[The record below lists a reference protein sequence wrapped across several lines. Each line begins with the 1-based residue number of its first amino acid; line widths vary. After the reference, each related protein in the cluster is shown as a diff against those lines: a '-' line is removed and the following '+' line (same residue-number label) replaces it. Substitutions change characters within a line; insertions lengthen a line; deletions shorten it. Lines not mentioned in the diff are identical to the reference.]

1 LKNLDILVSR
11 VDNILFPVT
20 SRKASI
26 IVSAIIITLLSV
38 ILFSVRQNIL
48 TYDNTLETIYFV
60 LTVVIAY
67 GIGSWFLLGY
77 VKDITRT
84 TSATS
89 PKMQRSSLISL
100 LHLAMVVVQFGMLG
114 VMLFVIFNR
123 NSEYLM
129 PYVNAITS
137 VFATIIML
145 AFAIRILRWYKRGN
159 KKLLVLLY
167 FLTALT
173 IAIMVAVDF
182 AVKFMITTRV
192 EASAPGAISQEKFL
206 YKNIPEG
213 QLLKQDIE
221 PGYTISYIVPL
232 QLLAAWRILNIY
244 PGLASLYLR
253 WGATSLTLYEYNK
266 YKRLNKT
273 AFWILISIP
282 VILLFVGQLPDYLGI
297 TPEPWTRPLFRGANI
312 AIGILFG
319 LAFLLMARKAPAVK
333 DHMTI
338 AAIGVMIITI
348 SFAITNLQQ
357 TFGIAAH
364 SLVLL
369 SSYLFAIGLY
379 DSAVSLSHDATLRQ
393 SIRRSA
399 KGAIPD
405 LLDSARMAEVQ
416 QQLEHEV
423 MKIAKHQSDT
433 LFEQSG
439 VHPSLEEGDM
449 KEYLKQVLLEVKRD
463 KNLLLG
469 DEKT

>member
-1 LKNLDILVSR
+1 LENLDLLVSR
-11 VDNILFPVT
+11 IDRVLFPVT

-26 IVSAIIITLLSV
+26 IISAVIIALLSL

-48 TYDNTLETIYFV
+48 TYDNTLETVYFI

-77 VKDITRT
+77 VKQTTRT
-84 TSATS
+84 TTTITATS
-89 PKMQRSSLISL
+89 QKIQRSPLISL
-100 LHLAMVVVQFGMLG
+100 LHLAVVIVQFAMLAI
-114 VMLFVIFNR
+114 MLFVIFDR
-123 NSEYLM
+123 SSEFLM

-137 VFATIIML
+137 VFATIIMI
-145 AFAIRILRWYKRGN
+145 AFAFRILRWYKKGN
-159 KKLLVLLY
+159 RRLLVLLY

-182 AVKFMITTRV
+182 GVKFMITTRV
-192 EASAPGAISQEKFL
+192 EVSAPGAISQEKFL

-221 PGYTISYIVPL
+221 PEHTISYIVPL
-232 QLLAAWRILNIY
+232 QFLAAWRVLNIY

-273 AFWILISIP
+273 VFWILISIP

-297 TPEPWTRPLFRGANI
+297 TPEPWTRPVFRGANI
-312 AIGILFG
+312 TIGVMFG

-338 AAIGVMIITI
+338 AAVGVMIITI
-348 SFAITNLQQ
+348 SFGITNLQH

-379 DSAVSLSHDATLRQ
+379 DSAVSLSHDATLRH

-399 KGAIPD
+399 KGAIPG
-405 LLDSARMAEVQ
+405 LLDTASLAEVQ
-416 QQLEHEV
+416 QQIEQTV
-423 MKIAKHQSDT
+423 MKIAKHQSDV

-439 VHPSLEEGDM
+439 VRPSLEEGDM
-449 KEYLKQVLLEVKRD
+449 RDYLKQVLAEVERD
-463 KNLLLG
+463 KNVAIG
-469 DEKT
+469 R